1 MAGHSSNS
9 AGDHGRPRIIV
20 RWVVFVVVI
29 VVMLLAL
36 TPVADAAGC
45 TGEVCRVWMP

>member
-1 MAGHSSNS
+1 MAGHSSTS
-9 AGDHGRPRIIV
+9 EGERGRPRIIV

-29 VVMLLAL
+29 VLMLLAL

-45 TGEVCRVWMP
+45 TGDACRILMP